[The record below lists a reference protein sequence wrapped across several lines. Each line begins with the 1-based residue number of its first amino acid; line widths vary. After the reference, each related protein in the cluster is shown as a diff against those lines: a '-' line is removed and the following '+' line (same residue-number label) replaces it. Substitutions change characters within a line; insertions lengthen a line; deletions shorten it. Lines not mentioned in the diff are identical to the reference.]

1 MYCKHIY
8 IVPAHT
14 HTHSHSHT
22 HTNTLTLTHSHTY
35 TLTLTQVE
43 VLGGLV
49 DELNAHSKA
58 LKTNQELTFT
68 EPMKK

>member
-1 MYCKHIY
+1 MASGYGKCFDNRFTSASHDFGLFQWLIGTT
-8 IVPAHT
+8 HT
-14 HTHSHSHT
+14 HTH
-22 HTNTLTLTHSHTY
+22 
-35 TLTLTQVE
+35 QVE
-43 VLGGLV
+43 VLGGMV